1 MHKINVLTIGSDN
14 FNTSLEEL
22 KDYLNF
28 NLTTF
33 DTNSEMKSFEEYDV
47 LLCHQ
52 DFFKNHSSFEQ
63 LKKTD
68 KVKILACNYQ
78 EKRFDFFNDKILLP
92 TKFQEINNIIENS
105 LIKKSFSLN
114 SSIKIKKYILDKNE
128 KKLKKDNKYI
138 VLTEKEIRL
147 LEVLLEK
154 NRAISK
160 DSILSLVWNYS
171 SESDTHTVETHI
183 YRLRKKIKD
192 KFSDDK
198 FILNN
203 KKGYFI

>member
-1 MHKINVLTIGSDN
+1 MIDC
-14 FNTSLEEL
+14 F
-22 KDYLNF
+22 
-28 NLTTF
+28 
-33 DTNSEMKSFEEYDV
+33 
-47 LLCHQ
+47 
-52 DFFKNHSSFEQ
+52 
-63 LKKTD
+63 
-68 KVKILACNYQ
+68 KILATN
-78 EKRFDFFNDKILLP
+78 KKKIDFKNFDHILSLP
-92 TKFQEINNIIENS
+92 TSIKEINN
-105 LIKKSFSLN
+105 LIDKSDIKRKFHKN
-114 SSIKIKKYILDKNE
+114 SSIKIKKYLLDKNE